1 MYMSSKNKWTNPQE
15 QLLIT
20 WAEKASGYAW
30 LHQKSIGYFKRRN
43 MYIAIPSAFC
53 GYIGGTGTLLLDSD
67 AHTVWRGL
75 IGVIGILS
83 GLLSNFQDLFT
94 FKEEGEKHRIAVLRF
109 LSFFREIS
117 CELSVAPTNRN
128 SAMDYIT
135 MKRFEFDKILEQ
147 APDIPVCIINKFNK
161 KFKHLAVHKPDAVAG
176 IQTII
181 PYGKE
186 LKVIMY
192 KKKLSLRDKIR
203 LLKYFTAWKAQ
214 CNFFPYNNES
224 MIEITNSN
232 QSDLVTIE
240 RNGLRGQ
247 LSELE
252 RNYVTMYGPLSRQ
265 KNMFEYQNIKFKCD
279 PLNLDLE
286 KGDGKNI

>member
-1 MYMSSKNKWTNPQE
+1 MSSKNKWTNPQE

-147 APDIPVCIINKFNK
+147 APDIPVCIIQKFNK

-214 CNFFPYNNES
+214 CNFFSYNNEG

>member
-147 APDIPVCIINKFNK
+147 APDIPVCIIQKFNK

-214 CNFFPYNNES
+214 CNFFSYNNEG

>member
-192 KKKLSLRDKIR
+192 KKKLSLREKIR

-214 CNFFPYNNES
+214 CNFFSYNNEG

>member
-1 MYMSSKNKWTNPQE
+1 
-15 QLLIT
+15 
-20 WAEKASGYAW
+20 
-30 LHQKSIGYFKRRN
+30 
-43 MYIAIPSAFC
+43 
-53 GYIGGTGTLLLDSD
+53 
-67 AHTVWRGL
+67 
-75 IGVIGILS
+75 
-83 GLLSNFQDLFT
+83 
-94 FKEEGEKHRIAVLRF
+94 
-109 LSFFREIS
+109 
-117 CELSVAPTNRN
+117 
-128 SAMDYIT
+128 MDYIT

-147 APDIPVCIINKFNK
+147 APDIPVCIIQKFNK

-214 CNFFPYNNES
+214 CNFFSYNNEG

>member
-1 MYMSSKNKWTNPQE
+1 MYMSSKNNWTDPQE

-30 LHQKSIGYFKRRN
+30 LHQKSIGYFKIRN
-43 MYIAIPSAFC
+43 MCIAIPSAFC
-53 GYIGGTGTLLLDSD
+53 GYIAGTGTLLSDSNW
-67 AHTVWRGL
+67 HTAWRGL

-128 SAMDYIT
+128 SAIDYIT

-147 APDIPVCIINKFNK
+147 APDIPCCIIKKFNN

-192 KKKLSLRDKIR
+192 KKKISLREKIT

-214 CNFFPYNNES
+214 CNFFAYNNGTIVEV
-224 MIEITNSN
+224 TNSN

-240 RNGLRGQ
+240 RNGSKVQ

-265 KNMFEYQNIKFKCD
+265 KNMFDYQNIKFKCN
-279 PLNLDLE
+279 PLHMDLE

>member
-214 CNFFPYNNES
+214 CNFFSYNNEG

>member
-1 MYMSSKNKWTNPQE
+1 MSSKNKWTNPQE

-214 CNFFPYNNES
+214 CNFFSYNNEG